1 LKTDEIE
8 GNQRWASQVRLSMF
22 VCRVVVHRNN
32 CGSHFA
38 VNESGSVSDRA
49 AAAHDLDALFKK
61 SPESD
66 RHDQGLYLCIHHRN
80 SGRTGNIAFLAAMSR
95 RRDSIRCGSMGR
107 LCAAGDRDNGATA
120 AEGFSRH
127 DALAWDTLLS
137 DVR

>member
-1 LKTDEIE
+1 VSLLCHYSRLKTDEIE

-80 SGRTGNIAFLAAMSR
+80 SGRNRQHRIPG
-95 RRDSIRCGSMGR
+95 
-107 LCAAGDRDNGATA
+107 GDVQT
-120 AEGFSRH
+120 EGQHPLWFH
-127 DALAWDTLLS
+127 G
-137 DVR
+137 